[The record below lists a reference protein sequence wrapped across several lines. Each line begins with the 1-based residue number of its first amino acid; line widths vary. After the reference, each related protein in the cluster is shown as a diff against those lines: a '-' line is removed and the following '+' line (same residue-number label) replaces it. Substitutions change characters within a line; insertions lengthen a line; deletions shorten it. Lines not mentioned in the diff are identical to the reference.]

1 MNDGRMTSIPPIYKC
16 DSLLYL
22 IETIGLKPSSHL
34 LECFLECLVNLH
46 IYDLCLVHSWNVY
59 KCIHF
64 SMYISYRYFDI
75 LKWEII
81 KCFSHVSQ
89 CFWRE
94 NQELL
99 PPSFLSLDNN
109 WNTFLICMQYF
120 SQKTSCI
127 LYRKRGFYEIPH
139 KIINIEPIC

>member
-34 LECFLECLVNLH
+34 LECFLECLVTLH

-64 SMYISYRYFDI
+64 GVLVILLLPLFSMYISYRYFEVRDYKMFFTCKSMF
-75 LKWEII
+75 LT
-81 KCFSHVSQ
+81 
-89 CFWRE
+89 RE
-94 NQELL
+94 SRIFTSLL
-99 PPSFLSLDNN
+99 FV
-109 WNTFLICMQYF
+109 IGQ
-120 SQKTSCI
+120 
-127 LYRKRGFYEIPH
+127 
-139 KIINIEPIC
+139 

>member
-34 LECFLECLVNLH
+34 LECFLECLVTLH

-64 SMYISYRYFDI
+64 SMYISYRYFEVRDYKMFFTCKSMF
-75 LKWEII
+75 LT
-81 KCFSHVSQ
+81 
-89 CFWRE
+89 RE
-94 NQELL
+94 SRIVTSLL
-99 PPSFLSLDNN
+99 FV
-109 WNTFLICMQYF
+109 IGQ
-120 SQKTSCI
+120 
-127 LYRKRGFYEIPH
+127 
-139 KIINIEPIC
+139 